1 MFNHS
6 FGNYLLNA
14 GLLTNAQ
21 LSEILAYEQAVK
33 VKLGIL
39 AMNAG
44 LMTAAQVEEVH
55 NLQRQKDQKFGQ
67 LAESLGYLSAEQV
80 EALLSLQG
88 KGHLSVMQAIT
99 DKGYLSLAAV
109 ERALAA
115 FREEYGL
122 TEQNE
127 EADKQIVKRLAD
139 FSAAGDNAELLYNY
153 AGLTLRNIVRFL
165 NDTPYIVKPAA
176 KIAAPAYFVSQPVHG
191 DIALVTGLVMGEAV
205 LLEIASRFY
214 GEKLAAVDELALDSA
229 GEFLNVHNGVFCSVL
244 SNDGIKADLGPQ
256 AVRQDIPETGGIYR
270 VRIGTSFGEMEL
282 VLMPGKS

>member
-1 MFNHS
+1 MFTHS

-14 GLLTNAQ
+14 GLLTTAQ
-21 LSEILAYEQAVK
+21 LSDILAYEQAVK

-44 LMTAAQVEEVH
+44 LMTAAEVEAVH

-80 EALLSLQG
+80 EALLALQG
-88 KGHLSVMQAIT
+88 KGHLSLMQAIT

-122 TEQNE
+122 TEQD
-127 EADKQIVKRLAD
+127 EAADSKLVKRLAD
-139 FSAAGDNAELLYNY
+139 FSAAGDQAELLYNY
-153 AGLTLRNIVRFL
+153 VGLTLRNIVRLL
-165 NDTPYIVKPAA
+165 NDTPYIIQPA
-176 KIAAPAYFVSQPVHG
+176 KIAAPAYFVSQPIHG
-191 DIALVTGLVMGEAV
+191 DIALVTGLAMGEAV

-229 GEFLNVHNGVFCSVL
+229 GEFMNVHNGVFCSVL

-256 AVRQDIPETGGIYR
+256 AVRQDDIPETGGICR
-270 VRIGTSFGEMEL
+270 VGIGTSFGEMEL
-282 VLMPGKS
+282 VLTLSKP